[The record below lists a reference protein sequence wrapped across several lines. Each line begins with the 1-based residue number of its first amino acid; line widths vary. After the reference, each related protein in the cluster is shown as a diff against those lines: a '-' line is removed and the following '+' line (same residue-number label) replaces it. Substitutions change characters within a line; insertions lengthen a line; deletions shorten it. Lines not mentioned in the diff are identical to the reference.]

1 MSDTQMSWLVN
12 NMQTAPQKWKV
23 IGNQLLITD
32 FVDVERQKKYSASAD
47 QWVSYKASQKALLDG
62 VENVRNV
69 IVYTGD
75 IHNRSA
81 LQLVIACFCMP
92 PAL

>member
-1 MSDTQMSWLVN
+1 MLPCTSYNHIQ
-12 NMQTAPQKWKV
+12 
-23 IGNQLLITD
+23 QLLFTD
-32 FVDVERQKKYSASAD
+32 FVDVERQQKYSASAD

-62 VENVRNV
+62 VKNVRNV

-81 LQLVIACFCMP
+81 LLSLTTHVTYYNVCECNG
-92 PAL
+92 